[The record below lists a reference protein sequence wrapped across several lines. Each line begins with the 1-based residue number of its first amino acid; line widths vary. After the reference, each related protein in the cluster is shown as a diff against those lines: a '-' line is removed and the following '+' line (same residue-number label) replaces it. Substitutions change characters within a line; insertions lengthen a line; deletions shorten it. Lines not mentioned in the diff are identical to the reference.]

1 MDEKALQQFL
11 DELFPSFEALETQS
25 AAILQFLKDKG
36 IATDEDLAP
45 YLEQAGNASNVRWRA
60 TRVRMNHLL
69 SAVGKPQETAVKKE
83 PEQPV
88 ESAEK
93 KPEQKPEPDA
103 EQSAQAIPAGN
114 NEDRNEKAA
123 QEAPDNKPE
132 SDNRTEEA
140 SDGTS
145 LTEKDQNKQAEAD
158 SASQKSEED
167 KSAA

>member
-25 AAILQFLKDKG
+25 AAILQFLKEKG

-69 SAVGKPQETAVKKE
+69 SAVAKPQETAVKKE
-83 PEQPV
+83 PELPV

-93 KPEQKPEPDA
+93 KAEQKPEPDA

-114 NEDRNEKAA
+114 NEDGNEKAA

-132 SDNRTEEA
+132 SDKRTEEA
-140 SDGTS
+140 SDSTS
-145 LTEKDQNKQAEAD
+145 QTEKDQNKQAEAD